1 MTVFT
6 ACEWYALT
14 QRQGHSRQKGSLRM
28 TFDPHNTATIPVGTP
43 VVDYNG
49 QQLGRVHEVHAHYI
63 LVGREDEHTDLDIPV
78 HAITGFVSGVLHV
91 SITANSA
98 TQVDEQETAHHLVEK
113 EHPSH

>member
-1 MTVFT
+1 MFARK
-6 ACEWYALT
+6 ACAV
-14 QRQGHSRQKGSLRM
+14 S
-28 TFDPHNTATIPVGTP
+28 FDPHNTAAIPVGTP

-49 QQLGRVHEVHAHYI
+49 QPLGTVHEVHAHYI
-63 LVGREDEHTDLDIPV
+63 LVGREGEHQDLDVPV

-98 TQVDEQETAHHLVEK
+98 TPVNEQETAHHLVED